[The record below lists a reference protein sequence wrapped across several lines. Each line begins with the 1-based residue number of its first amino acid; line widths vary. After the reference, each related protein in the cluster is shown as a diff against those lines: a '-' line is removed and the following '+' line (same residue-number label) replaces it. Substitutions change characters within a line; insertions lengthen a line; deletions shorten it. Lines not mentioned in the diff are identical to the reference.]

1 MKDAVNS
8 YYIAGYHSHGA
19 IDPTTQALW
28 ENLYADV
35 QFFSCHGNV
44 NLIRFAN
51 SGIRVGNSSGIY
63 IGTNSVH
70 WDFDTILVTYS
81 SCNSGGINNNVDS
94 NSIVAATANRGANVT
109 VGWRTPIN
117 PYSATSWNKRYN
129 EKLSQGWGVL
139 DAANYANR
147 FIYFNSNVKN
157 STIWNHGDANIR
169 IGKYRNIN
177 SVTDEKNILNPNLRN
192 LILDND
198 LKNIFNEII
207 KIDSNFNYE
216 NYEIVKSKGITTVNV
231 VNNIESECAKYIDL
245 YFKIGDFY
253 TNAGYTIKLKDGI
266 VEAIYDNNININKQQ
281 QLLKSR
287 IYFNCKLED
296 NMINKYKEKSIFD
309 LKEKYKDSNIKINNQ
324 THKYYYDIENEK
336 KYIVITTLNEL
347 SYENG
352 AVFED
357 SFFYEI

>member
-1 MKDAVNS
+1 M
-8 YYIAGYHSHGA
+8 
-19 IDPTTQALW
+19 
-28 ENLYADV
+28 
-35 QFFSCHGNV
+35 
-44 NLIRFAN
+44 
-51 SGIRVGNSSGIY
+51 
-63 IGTNSVH
+63 
-70 WDFDTILVTYS
+70 
-81 SCNSGGINNNVDS
+81 
-94 NSIVAATANRGANVT
+94 
-109 VGWRTPIN
+109 
-117 PYSATSWNKRYN
+117 
-129 EKLSQGWGVL
+129 
-139 DAANYANR
+139 
-147 FIYFNSNVKN
+147 
-157 STIWNHGDANIR
+157 
-169 IGKYRNIN
+169 
-177 SVTDEKNILNPNLRN
+177 
-192 LILDND
+192 DND

-336 KYIVITTLNEL
+336 NI
-347 SYENG
+347 
-352 AVFED
+352 
-357 SFFYEI
+357 